1 MQAPVVPSGPH
12 LAYWDSKDETLVNA
26 RGMQVRQTIL
36 AFQRMPYPHPCG
48 GSLWPPWSAQHGI
61 SAVALDVLTA
71 G

>member
-26 RGMQVRQTIL
+26 RGMQVHHTIL

-48 GSLWPPWSAQHGI
+48 G
-61 SAVALDVLTA
+61 
-71 G
+71 